1 MPTVGTTSR
10 PGYVYDQ
17 GTDTWIPIGV
27 GPHSHDTDYVNQST
41 IDAKGDLIVGT
52 ADNAYSRLAV
62 GANNTILTA
71 DSSTATG
78 LKWAAPSGGALTWSL
93 LKSGGTT
100 LSGSAKTTISFSAQ
114 KQLFILYREVSSAN
128 ASSFFQIRLN
138 DDSGANYEAAG
149 NYGRIY
155 DPLQSDNTSQ
165 PWYVAGFT
173 EIRGARMSTAASSQM
188 WGSVAVYNADSTS
201 YKIYTALGGGNRDGG
216 NNAEVINQQG
226 FYSGTSAVTSISF
239 NSSTG
244 NFDAGTV
251 YVYGGV

>member
-100 LSGSAKTTISFSAQ
+100 LSGSAKTTISFT
-114 KQLFILYREVSSAN
+114 N
-128 ASSFFQIRLN
+128 NSFFFCHKKLN
-138 DDSGANYEAAG
+138 
-149 NYGRIY
+149 
-155 DPLQSDNTSQ
+155 TH
-165 PWYVAGFT
+165 
-173 EIRGARMSTAASSQM
+173 SS
-188 WGSVAVYNADSTS
+188 SV
-201 YKIYTALGGGNRDGG
+201 IQF
-216 NNAEVINQQG
+216 IC
-226 FYSGTSAVTSISF
+226 
-239 NSSTG
+239 
-244 NFDAGTV
+244 NFFCNFLCLII
-251 YVYGGV
+251 